1 MSIWAILTLTIF
13 NSYISVRVLCVMTQF
28 ICVTCQ
34 SVKDDI
40 HQKWTDAGVSSCDVC
55 CEMSSTSSIVNT
67 AIDSVIRDLNVPEIH
82 VLGKSNS

>member
-1 MSIWAILTLTIF
+1 MITLTF
-13 NSYISVRVLCVMTQF
+13 ISVRVLSVMTRF

-40 HQKWTDAGVSSCDVC
+40 HQKWTDAGVSTCDVC
-55 CEMSSTSSIVNT
+55 CDKSSVNSIVNT
-67 AIDSVIRDLNVPEIH
+67 AIDAVIEDLSVPKIH